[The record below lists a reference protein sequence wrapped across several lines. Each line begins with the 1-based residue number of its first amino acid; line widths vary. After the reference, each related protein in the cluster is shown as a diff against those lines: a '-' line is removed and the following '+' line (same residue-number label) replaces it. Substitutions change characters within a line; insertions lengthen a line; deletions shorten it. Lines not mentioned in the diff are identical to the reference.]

1 MASVAMLKR
10 GEGSIPMGG
19 AWYAKWGRSRVP
31 SAGRVAAPQ
40 PIRIPIANVTCRSTT
55 AARCRPPSRLIAR
68 LAPVLVR
75 VWWRHGEQPTPPAR
89 ACSTPRA
96 RERTRLGL
104 PLRARRR
111 SALSYGGRRR
121 KVRRSPDGTWRHREG
136 WRASGR
142 PTSGL
147 VSAASVHRPRRRN
160 LATGLLPGPAHV
172 RCSHQASW
180 ALASHASSSAACIL
194 NREDQARCHRVVAP
208 RRASET
214 RSRPVHCPSPARPF
228 LAGPWSMLST
238 LRGGHAAGNHYA
250 HRISSPTPS

>member
-1 MASVAMLKR
+1 MASVATLER
-10 GEGSIPMGG
+10 GGSIPRDG

-31 SAGRVAAPQ
+31 SGGRVATPQ
-40 PIRIPIANVTCRSTT
+40 PIRIPIANVACRSTT

-75 VWWRHGEQPTPPAR
+75 VWWRHGEQLTPPAR
-89 ACSTPRA
+89 ACSTPHA

-111 SALSYGGRRR
+111 SVLSYGGRRC
-121 KVRRSPDGTWRHREG
+121 KVRRSPDGTWRHRGG
-136 WRASGR
+136 WRASDP

-180 ALASHASSSAACIL
+180 ALATHASSSAACIL
-194 NREDQARCHRVVAP
+194 NREDQAKCHRVVAP

-228 LAGPWSMLST
+228 LAGPWSRLST
-238 LRGGHAAGNHYA
+238 LRGVTRRVTTAES
-250 HRISSPTPS
+250 RS

>member
-1 MASVAMLKR
+1 MASVATLKR
-10 GEGSIPMGG
+10 GEGSNPLAG
-19 AWYAKWGRSRVP
+19 AWFAKWGRSSVP
-31 SAGRVAAPQ
+31 STGRAATPQ
-40 PIRIPIANVTCRSTT
+40 PIRIPIAKVACRSTT

-89 ACSTPRA
+89 ACNTPHA
-96 RERTRLGL
+96 RERTPRGL
-104 PLRARRR
+104 SLRARRR
-111 SALSYGGRRR
+111 QALSGGGRRC
-121 KVRRSPDGTWRHREG
+121 KVRRSPDGTWRPREG

-180 ALASHASSSAACIL
+180 ALASHARSSAACIL
-194 NREDQARCHRVVAP
+194 NREDQARRYRVWAP
-208 RRASET
+208 GCASEA
-214 RSRPVHCPSPARPF
+214 SLQKAGIVSGRPPAP
-228 LAGPWSMLST
+228 G
-238 LRGGHAAGNHYA
+238 
-250 HRISSPTPS
+250 